1 MTIQMQSIEHT
12 QETQESAQ
20 ELADAPTVYISEL
33 SKHEGETVTVRGW
46 LMHHRDKK
54 KLQFLVVRDGTGTVQ
69 AVAFQDDLSP
79 DAWQRFR
86 DLTQESSLVITGSVR
101 KDDRAPGGYELS
113 VKDLQV
119 FQAAAPDY
127 PIAPKEHGV
136 GFLMEHRHLWI
147 RSTKQRAVLRIR
159 AEVVKAARDYLDS
172 NGYVLVD
179 TPILTPAA
187 CEGTSTLFE
196 TDYFGTPAFLAQSG
210 QLYNEANI
218 EAFGKVYCFGP
229 TFRAEKSKTRR
240 HLMEFWMVEPEAAWM
255 ELPGLL
261 ELEEGFVSSIVQTVL
276 KNRRAEL
283 ETLERDISRL
293 ENVQAPFPRITYD
306 RAVEILNENGLDVKW
321 GDDFGGD
328 EETVLASQYD
338 RPLFITHY
346 PAHAKAFYMQ
356 PDPQRRN
363 LRRFPAHP
371 RPRPDGAAHW
381 GAQLAEGCVR
391 VVPGP
396 AQVWQRAP
404 RGLRHGRGACGRLDM
419 RHTPPARDYCLPQD
433 AGQDLPVKGRTR
445 IGVAA
450 SPLRRFSLHLCG
462 SIRSSSLVFRCP
474 TG

>member
-1 MTIQMQSIEHT
+1 MQSIEHT
-12 QETQESAQ
+12 QESIQ
-20 ELADAPTVYISEL
+20 APPVYINDL
-33 SKHEGETVTVRGW
+33 SNHEGKTVIVRGW

-69 AVAFQDDLSP
+69 AVAFQDDLAP
-79 DAWQRFR
+79 EAWQSFR
-86 DLTQESSLVITGSVR
+86 ELTQETSLLITGTVR
-101 KDDRAPGGYELS
+101 KDERAPGGYEIS
-113 VKDLQV
+113 IKDLQI
-119 FQAAAPDY
+119 FQAADADY
-127 PIAPKEHGV
+127 PISPKEHGV

-147 RSTKQRAVLRIR
+147 RSSKQRAALRIR
-159 AEVVKAARDYLDS
+159 AEVVKAARDYLDN

-261 ELEEGFVSSIVQTVL
+261 ELEEGFVSYIVQTVL
-276 KNRRAEL
+276 QNRKTEL
-283 ETLERDISRL
+283 ETLERDITKL

-306 RAVEILNENGLDVKW
+306 KALEILNENGLAVEW

-346 PAHAKAFYMQ
+346 PAQAKAFYMQ
-356 PDPQRRN
+356 PDPQRPEVVLCADLISPEGYGEICGGSQRIHDLALMEQRIKEHSLPREAFEWYLD
-363 LRRFPAHP
+363 LRKYGSVPHSGFGMGIERLVAWTCGIPHLRETIAYP
-371 RPRPDGAAHW
+371 RM
-381 GAQLAEGCVR
+381 
-391 VVPGP
+391 
-396 AQVWQRAP
+396 
-404 RGLRHGRGACGRLDM
+404 LDKIY
-419 RHTPPARDYCLPQD
+419 P
-433 AGQDLPVKGRTR
+433 
-445 IGVAA
+445 
-450 SPLRRFSLHLCG
+450 
-462 SIRSSSLVFRCP
+462 
-474 TG
+474 

>member
-1 MTIQMQSIEHT
+1 MQSTE
-12 QETQESAQ
+12 
-20 ELADAPTVYISEL
+20 ELTEQQAPSVYIDDL
-33 SKHEGETVTVRGW
+33 KNHEGQTVIVRGW

-54 KLQFLVVRDGTGTVQ
+54 KLQFLVLRDGTGTVQ

-79 DAWQRFR
+79 ETWERFKE
-86 DLTQESSLVITGSVR
+86 LTQESSIMVTGTVR
-101 KDDRAPGGYELS
+101 KDDRAPGGYEIS
-113 VKDLQV
+113 VSDLQI
-119 FQAAAPDY
+119 FQVAGADF

-159 AEVVKAARDYLDS
+159 AEVIKAARDYLDN

-196 TDYFGTPAFLAQSG
+196 TDYFGTPAYLAQSG

-261 ELEEGFVSSIVQTVL
+261 ELEEGFISYIVQTVL
-276 KNRRAEL
+276 EKRRADL
-283 ETLERDISRL
+283 ETLERDTSKL
-293 ENVQAPFPRITYD
+293 ESIQAPFPRITYD
-306 RAVEILNENGLDVKW
+306 EAIEILKKNGLEAEW

-346 PAHAKAFYMQ
+346 PAHVKAFYMQ
-356 PDPQRRN
+356 PDPNRPEVVLCADLIAPEGYGEICGGSQRI
-363 LRRFPAHP
+363 H
-371 RPRPDGAAHW
+371 D
-381 GAQLAEGCVR
+381 LALME
-391 VVPGP
+391 
-396 AQVWQRAP
+396 QRIKE
-404 RGLRHGRGACGRLDM
+404 H
-419 RHTPPARDYCLPQD
+419 
-433 AGQDLPVKGRTR
+433 DLPREAFEWYLDLRKYGSVPHSGFGMGIERLVAW
-445 IGVAA
+445 ICGV
-450 SPLRRFSLHLCG
+450 PHLREAIPYPRMLDK
-462 SIRSSSLVFRCP
+462 IYP
-474 TG
+474 

>member
-1 MTIQMQSIEHT
+1 MQSTED
-12 QETQESAQ
+12 
-20 ELADAPTVYISEL
+20 LAGQQAPPVYIDDLKS
-33 SKHEGETVTVRGW
+33 HEGETVTVRGW

-54 KLQFLVVRDGTGTVQ
+54 KLQFLVLRDGTGTVQ

-79 DAWQRFR
+79 ETWERFKE
-86 DLTQESSLVITGSVR
+86 LTQESSIIVTGTVR
-101 KDDRAPGGYELS
+101 KDDRAPGGYEIS
-113 VKDLQV
+113 VSDLQI
-119 FQAAAPDY
+119 FQVAGADF

-159 AEVVKAARDYLDS
+159 AEVIKAARDYLDN

-196 TDYFGTPAFLAQSG
+196 TDYFGTPAYLAQSG

-261 ELEEGFVSSIVQTVL
+261 ELEEGFITYIVQTVL
-276 KNRRAEL
+276 EKRKADL
-283 ETLERDISRL
+283 ETLERDISKL
-293 ENVQAPFPRITYD
+293 ESVVGPFPRITYD
-306 RAVEILNENGLDVKW
+306 EALDILKKNGLEVEW

-356 PDPQRRN
+356 PDPQRPEVVLCADLIAPEGYGEICGGSQRIHDLALMEQRIKEHDLPREAFEWYLD
-363 LRRFPAHP
+363 LRRYGSVPHSGF
-371 RPRPDGAAHW
+371 GM
-381 GAQLAEGCVR
+381 GIER
-391 VVPGP
+391 VVGWICGVPHLREAIP
-396 AQVWQRAP
+396 YP
-404 RGLRHGRGACGRLDM
+404 RMLDKIY
-419 RHTPPARDYCLPQD
+419 P
-433 AGQDLPVKGRTR
+433 
-445 IGVAA
+445 
-450 SPLRRFSLHLCG
+450 
-462 SIRSSSLVFRCP
+462 
-474 TG
+474 

>member
-1 MTIQMQSIEHT
+1 MQSTE
-12 QETQESAQ
+12 
-20 ELADAPTVYISEL
+20 ELTGQQAPPVYIDDLKS
-33 SKHEGETVTVRGW
+33 HEGQIVTIRGW

-54 KLQFLVVRDGTGTVQ
+54 KLQFLVLRDGTGTVQ

-79 DAWQRFR
+79 ETWERFKE
-86 DLTQESSLVITGSVR
+86 LTQESSIMVTGTVR
-101 KDDRAPGGYELS
+101 KDDRAPGGYEIS
-113 VKDLQV
+113 VSDLQI
-119 FQAAAPDY
+119 FQVADADF

-159 AEVVKAARDYLDS
+159 AEVIKAARDYLDN

-196 TDYFGTPAFLAQSG
+196 TDYFGTPAYLAQSG

-261 ELEEGFVSSIVQTVL
+261 ELEEGFISYIIQTVL
-276 KNRRAEL
+276 DKRRADL
-283 ETLERDISRL
+283 ETLERDLSKL
-293 ENVQAPFPRITYD
+293 ESIQAPFPRITYD
-306 RAVEILNENGLDVKW
+306 EALNILKQNGLEVEW

-356 PDPQRRN
+356 PDPQRPEVVLCADLIAPEGYGEICGGSQRI
-363 LRRFPAHP
+363 H
-371 RPRPDGAAHW
+371 D
-381 GAQLAEGCVR
+381 LALME
-391 VVPGP
+391 
-396 AQVWQRAP
+396 QRIKE
-404 RGLRHGRGACGRLDM
+404 H
-419 RHTPPARDYCLPQD
+419 
-433 AGQDLPVKGRTR
+433 DLPREAFQWYLDLRKYGSVPHSGFGMGIERLVAW
-445 IGVAA
+445 ICGV
-450 SPLRRFSLHLCG
+450 PHLREAIPYPRMLDK
-462 SIRSSSLVFRCP
+462 IYP
-474 TG
+474 